1 MQGVV
6 ESGTGKRAQLSDGR
20 PVAGK
25 TGTTENY
32 GDAWFV
38 GYTPQ
43 LAVAVWVGYPD
54 RLRPMLDEYHGSPVA
69 GGTFPAKIFKSFM
82 EKALPRLE
90 AEPEAFPSPSYPYAS
105 PRNIVFRD
113 GALARGQRVLPRHAP
128 GSLLLRARAR
138 DTKADC
144 KPNEVEVPRVLGL
157 TYEQAVERL
166 ALQPLEA
173 EPVFKPA
180 VPRQRVGYVL
190 GQLPKVGARL
200 SAYDTVQLVVAK
212 PVYGVVPRVIGLP
225 LAKARERLDE
235 RQLLPVVRRQK
246 AEGRAGRVL
255 SQRPLVGSGRRSRHA
270 GQIDGRGA
278 GRLRNREPASTYRQ
292 GSSTATVRPMRG
304 PARTSSVVRRG
315 ACSSNGGRSS
325 RSPSCSRVTP
335 SAWQRRPGPAQRSRG
350 LSSPRR
356 AAIASRPA
364 VGSSARMS
372 TAWGEPS
379 SPHTKFRHQCTPYE
393 R

>member
-6 ESGTGKRAQLSDGR
+6 ESGTGKRAQLADGR

-82 EKALPRLE
+82 ENALPR
-90 AEPEAFPSPSYPYAS
+90 
-105 PRNIVFRD
+105 
-113 GALARGQRVLPRHAP
+113 ARGRAGVVPVAVVPVRVAAQRHLPRRQW
-128 GSLLLRARAR
+128 RADNGYCRGTR
-138 DTKADC
+138 QVQYFYGTGPDTKANC
-144 KPNEVEVPRVLGL
+144 KPNEVEVPRVARPS
-157 TYEQAVERL
+157 YEQAVERL

-190 GQLPKVGARL
+190 GQLPKVGTRL

-212 PVYGVVPRVIGLP
+212 PVYGVVPRLIGLP

-235 RQLLPVVRRQK
+235 RQLLPVIRRKK
-246 AEGRAGRVL
+246 AKGRAGRVL
-255 SQRPLVGSGRRSRHA
+255 SQRPFAGRGRRSRHA
-270 GQIDGRGA
+270 GQVVVAAPA
-278 GRLRNREPASTYRQ
+278 G
-292 GSSTATVRPMRG
+292 
-304 PARTSSVVRRG
+304 
-315 ACSSNGGRSS
+315 
-325 RSPSCSRVTP
+325 
-335 SAWQRRPGPAQRSRG
+335 
-350 LSSPRR
+350 
-356 AAIASRPA
+356 
-364 VGSSARMS
+364 
-372 TAWGEPS
+372 
-379 SPHTKFRHQCTPYE
+379 
-393 R
+393 